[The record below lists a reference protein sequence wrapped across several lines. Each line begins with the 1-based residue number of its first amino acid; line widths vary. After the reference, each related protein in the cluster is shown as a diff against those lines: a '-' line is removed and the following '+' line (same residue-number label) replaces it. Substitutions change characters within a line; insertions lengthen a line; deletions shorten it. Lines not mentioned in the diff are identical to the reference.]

1 MNKMIKGRYRRT
13 RSKMIFPMG
22 LWRKRDLAPRPVAF
36 PRAWGVATIE
46 RVRRIDRGGAA
57 A

>member
-1 MNKMIKGRYRRT
+1 MSKPIKGRYRRT
-13 RSKMIFPMG
+13 RNKTVFPMG
-22 LWRKRDLAPRPVAF
+22 LWRTRDLAPRPMAF

-46 RVRRIDRGGAA
+46 RVRRIDRGAA